1 MARRLPPSFEGRL
14 PQREGD
20 WLAFAVSGL
29 SHLVLILLAF
39 AIVRASQRE
48 VEQTQRTVRRP
59 PDTTIVFL
67 PPPPTPTAPTPQVQP
82 APATPVEA
90 VPITRRLPP
99 EKDPNA
105 ASDAIKHEGTTQES
119 ASAPEAPEATGDPDG
134 VKDVTTPIE
143 EPVALGVTMES
154 EAQRLFGRRRGPP
167 ANETGPVA
175 VRPFENAMPSDDN
188 CPKIPRDSTT
198 GDVPEGTVQGRVV
211 DYENGQP
218 LRGAHL
224 QMVGQPFNTF
234 ADDFGNFLLR
244 FDLRLMENCRV
255 QVVRITSAGHK
266 DQTLPIVLGGGVS
279 TVPLRRR

>member
-1 MARRLPPSFEGRL
+1 MARRRLPPSFEGRL
-14 PQREGD
+14 PSQREGD

-29 SHLVLILLAF
+29 SHLVLVLLAF
-39 AIVRASQRE
+39 AIVRATERE
-48 VEQTQRTVRRP
+48 TQQAQQTVRRP
-59 PDTTIVFL
+59 MDTTIIFL
-67 PPPPTPTAPTPQVQP
+67 PPPPAPTPQPQVRPIPLPPQ
-82 APATPVEA
+82 A
-90 VPITRRLPP
+90 VPVTRQAPP

-105 ASDAIKHEGTTQES
+105 ASDATRHEGTTQES
-119 ASAPEAPEATGDPDG
+119 SSAPEAPEETGDPEG
-134 VKDVTTPIE
+134 VKDVTPAVE

-188 CPKIPRDSTT
+188 CPKIPRDST
-198 GDVPEGTVQGRVV
+198 GQVPEGTVQGRVV

-255 QVVRITSAGHK
+255 QMVRITSAGHR